1 MTESAVN
8 RVVLVGFMGA
18 GKTSVGR
25 ALAAQL
31 GWRFFDLDH
40 EIVSRSG
47 RSIRDWFSDL
57 GESAFRREEA
67 SVAQELLSED
77 EIVLATG
84 GGWAAEQ
91 GRLSRLG
98 ASTLSIWL
106 EVDAEES
113 LRRVGSDFT
122 ERPLLSRDRGVQDA
136 RGLLESRRTAYALAS
151 LRVDTNHK
159 SVEDVTS
166 HIIENL
172 ELSAVKTEPK

>member
-1 MTESAVN
+1 
-8 RVVLVGFMGA
+8 MGA

-40 EIVSRSG
+40 EIFSRSG

-67 SVAQELLSED
+67 SVAQELLREG
-77 EIVLATG
+77 EVVLATG
-84 GGWAAEQ
+84 GGWAAEP
-91 GRLSRLG
+91 GHLPRLN
-98 ASTLSIWL
+98 ASTLSVWL

-113 LRRVGSDFT
+113 LRRVGRDLT
-122 ERPLLSRDRGVQDA
+122 ERPLLSRDMGVQAA

-151 LRVDTNHK
+151 LRVDTNGK

-166 HIIENL
+166 HIIESL
-172 ELSAVKTEPK
+172 ELSAVKTEPQ

>member
-40 EIVSRSG
+40 EIFSRSG

-67 SVAQELLSED
+67 SVAQELLREG
-77 EIVLATG
+77 EVVLATG
-84 GGWAAEQ
+84 GGWAAEP
-91 GRLSRLG
+91 GHLPRLN
-98 ASTLSIWL
+98 ASTLSVWL

-113 LRRVGSDFT
+113 LRRVGRDLT
-122 ERPLLSRDRGVQDA
+122 ERPLLSRDMGVQAA

-151 LRVDTNHK
+151 LRVDTNGK

-166 HIIENL
+166 HIIESL
-172 ELSAVKTEPK
+172 ELSAVKTEPQ

>member
-1 MTESAVN
+1 LTESAVN

-40 EIVSRSG
+40 EIVRRSG

-84 GGWAAEQ
+84 GGWAAEP
-91 GRLSRLG
+91 GRLSRLH
-98 ASTLSIWL
+98 ASTLSVWL

-113 LRRVGSDFT
+113 LRRAGRDVI
-122 ERPLLSRDRGVQDA
+122 ERPLLSRDIGVQAA

-151 LRVDTNHK
+151 LRVDTNGK
-159 SVEDVTS
+159 SIEDVTS
-166 HIIENL
+166 HILENF
-172 ELSAVKTEPK
+172 ELSAVKTEPQ

>member
-1 MTESAVN
+1 
-8 RVVLVGFMGA
+8 MGA

-122 ERPLLSRDRGVQDA
+122 ERPLLSRDRGGQDA

-151 LRVDTNHK
+151 LRIDTNHK
-159 SVEDVTS
+159 SVEDVTL